1 MLSPRTTAL
10 WLLVLLNACIST
22 LALLPSGVI
31 FPLYIYPGDNCV
43 AWAPLISAIRTN
55 TVLQF
60 YLIINPASGP
70 GAAGTQPDTTYQACI
85 ATLRSTGAAA
95 GGNVK
100 LLGYVA
106 TGYGSRTSSLVTTDI
121 HTYSQWATTYRPEG
135 IFFDEVATAAN
146 QLSTY
151 QTYSTKVHT
160 DFGTSYIVF
169 NPGAV
174 PATTGYY
181 GISDL
186 IVTFEGFYN
195 DFDASD
201 LIIGPS
207 SPSRKQAV
215 ILHTGPTQIPS
226 QIVQNLASIIKV
238 GASFITDFP
247 NAIAYQNFPT
257 DWNGFLGDLVSAQTA

>member
-1 MLSPRTTAL
+1 MLPPRTVAL
-10 WLLVLLNACIST
+10 WLLVLLNACVST

-43 AWAPLISAIRTN
+43 AWSPLISAIQAGSI
-55 TVLQF
+55 LQF

-95 GGNVK
+95 GRNVK
-100 LLGYVA
+100 ILGYVA
-106 TGYGSRTSSLVTTDI
+106 TGYGNRTSSLVTTDI

-135 IFFDEVATAAN
+135 IFFDQVATGAH

-151 QTYSTKVHT
+151 ETYSTKVHT
-160 DFGTSYIVF
+160 DFGTSYIIF
-169 NPGAV
+169 NPSAV
-174 PATTGYY
+174 PAVTGYY
-181 GISDL
+181 DISDL
-186 IVTFEGFYN
+186 IVTFGGFYN

-201 LIIGPS
+201 LTIGPS

-226 QIVQNLASIIKV
+226 QVVGNFTSIINK
-238 GASFITDFP
+238 
-247 NAIAYQNFPT
+247 FPT
-257 DWNGFLGDLVSAQTA
+257 DWNGFLGDLISSQIALCKRR